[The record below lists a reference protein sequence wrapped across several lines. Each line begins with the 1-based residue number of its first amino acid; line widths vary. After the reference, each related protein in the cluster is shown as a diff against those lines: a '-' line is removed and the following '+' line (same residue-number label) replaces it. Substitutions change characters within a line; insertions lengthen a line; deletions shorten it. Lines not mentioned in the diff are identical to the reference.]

1 VEFKIGKFFSGSGK
15 RSCSFLHKTKISWMP
30 YPTAQRA
37 SFGSHV
43 SQSMPISRR
52 VEIWLNAV
60 HQFLARTWTEK
71 FFELYD
77 DGVIHPVK
85 VVKR

>member
-1 VEFKIGKFFSGSGK
+1 
-15 RSCSFLHKTKISWMP
+15 
-30 YPTAQRA
+30 
-37 SFGSHV
+37 
-43 SQSMPISRR
+43 MPISRR
-52 VEIWLNAV
+52 VERLNAV